1 MAAGV
6 VTESAVTTASEWPRV
21 TWLMPVLNGMPYLR
35 ELLDSLVAQTYP
47 NHEITVRIVCQAAN
61 ISGVTPGFG
70 SHAPDAISE
79 IG

>member
-6 VTESAVTTASEWPRV
+6 LTESAVTTASEWPRV

-47 NHEITVRIVCQAAN
+47 NHEIIVWDN
-61 ISGVTPGFG
+61 GG
-70 SHAPDAISE
+70 AIFPTQRRRSTT
-79 IG
+79 IT